1 MYIALFLLLQ
11 TVLGANILHI
21 APVGSP
27 SHHIWNRALAFGLIK
42 KGHNV
47 TMLSH
52 FEEKEKFKNFH
63 IILLEGFFDKTYEF
77 FSIDS
82 VQPNKFLDIKTV
94 YDLSLFS
101 CEHDLDTQGFKTLMN
116 YPKDFTFDLIIMD
129 ITIQQCLYTLI
140 ERFKNP
146 PVVAV
151 TPFLLP
157 PVLSHLFGNPLQAA
171 YMPYYNTLH
180 IDRMSFLQR
189 ITNFLLIHSEIL
201 YRKYIVIPA
210 ESKLAKKH
218 FGKNIQSFD
227 EIERNMSILISNYDP
242 ILCFPLALPPNIIPA
257 GGLHIDSVKSLPN
270 VSNKHAISYIIQ
282 ILQDLKT
289 IVENAKEGLIIFT
302 LGSYLRSDQMSV
314 SKRTAILNA
323 FAKLPQTVFW
333 KFESEIDDLPKN
345 VIIRKWLPQND
356 ILGDP
361 KTKLLITHGGGLST
375 QEAMYHGIPVIAIP
389 FNTDQH
395 SNAGKLASR
404 SMAKILNYEDITTDS
419 LYLAITEILNNPM
432 YSRNIKQLSQRYK
445 DREEHPL
452 NKAVFWVEY
461 VLRHGSANFFNLA
474 SRDMYT
480 YQAASYDVIMVLLMG
495 LYLLY
500 SLISFILTS
509 CKFIYHTVYLIST

>member
-1 MYIALFLLLQ
+1 MLNVTKMYVALFLLLQ

-21 APVGSP
+21 APIGTQ
-27 SHHIWNRALAFGLIK
+27 SHHIWNRALAFGLSK

-63 IILLEGFFDKTYEF
+63 IILLEGYFDETIEY
-77 FSIDS
+77 FSLDS
-82 VQPNKFLDIKTV
+82 VQPNKFLDVMII

-101 CEHDLDTQGFKTLMN
+101 CEHDLATQGLQTLMN
-116 YPKDFTFDLIIMD
+116 YPKDFTFDLIIID
-129 ITIQQCLYTLI
+129 ITLQQCLYPII

-180 IDRMSFLQR
+180 TDRMSFLER
-189 ITNFLLIHSEIL
+189 ITNYLLIHSEIL
-201 YRKYIVIPA
+201 YRKYMAIPA

-218 FGKNIQSFD
+218 FGENIQSFD
-227 EIERNMSILISNYDP
+227 EVERNISILISNYDP

-257 GGLHIDSVKSLPN
+257 GGLHIESDKPLPD
-270 VSNKHAISYIIQ
+270 
-282 ILQDLKT
+282 DLNT
-289 IVENAKEGLIIFT
+289 IVDHAKEGLIIFT
-302 LGSYLRSDQMSV
+302 LGSYLRSDQMSI

-323 FAKLPQTVFW
+323 FAKLPQTIFW

-345 VIIRKWLPQND
+345 VIVRKWLPQND
-356 ILGDP
+356 ILENS
-361 KTKLLITHGGGLST
+361 KTKLLISHGGALST

-404 SMAKILNYEDITTDS
+404 SMGKILNYEDITTDS
-419 LYLAITEILNNPM
+419 LYSAITEILNNPM
-432 YSRNIKQLSQRYK
+432 YSRNIKQLLQRYK
-445 DREEHPL
+445 DKPERPL
-452 NKAVFWVEY
+452 NTAVFWVEY
-461 VLRHGSANFFNLA
+461 VLRHGSANFLNLA
-474 SRDMYT
+474 SRDMDT
-480 YQAASYDVIMVLLMG
+480 YQAASYDVILALLMG

-500 SLISFILTS
+500 SLISFIFTS
-509 CKFIYHTVYLIST
+509 YKFICISHNIPLDHSKRL